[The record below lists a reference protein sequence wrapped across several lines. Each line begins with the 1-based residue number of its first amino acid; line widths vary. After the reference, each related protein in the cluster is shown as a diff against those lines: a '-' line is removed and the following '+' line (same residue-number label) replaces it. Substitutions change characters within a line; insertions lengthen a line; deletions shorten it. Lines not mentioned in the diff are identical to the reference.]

1 MSACGGATGYTPGGL
16 VVVAVGRA
24 SWTERGRWVDK
35 GTQVNS
41 MSKHTGDVNA
51 VQFTPDGK
59 LLASGADDS
68 SVMIVELTK

>member
-35 GTQVNS
+35 GTQVSGRWGSRAAQAHHESCLECHDRKDPLTDLDARNR
-41 MSKHTGDVNA
+41 
-51 VQFTPDGK
+51 
-59 LLASGADDS
+59 LL
-68 SVMIVELTK
+68 